1 MGCRSCRFTTVPL
14 PNRWFF
20 LVGVQHLDLDDL
32 NDRLA
37 AHSYPA
43 LPGSMLSLG
52 GGGWAVRGRLMVG
65 GEGHAL
71 IGSAKTTSDGTYKS
85 RLTAGYG
92 MLDLGY
98 SVYDRDRFEIYPMLG
113 DIGPSGVEVV
123 GEAAPAHR
131 LADVERGPAAGHRV
145 NHKAAGG

>member
-1 MGCRSCRFTTVPL
+1 MLVEHRQFRAGVAAVAITLLSAGWAAAQALDREAREPTG
-14 PNRWFF
+14 RGFF

-98 SVYDRDRFEIYPMLG
+98 SVLRP
-113 DIGPSGVEVV
+113 
-123 GEAAPAHR
+123 
-131 LADVERGPAAGHRV
+131 
-145 NHKAAGG
+145 